1 MEEKLRQIESLLSMF
16 DARDQMWAKH
26 NRQIAK
32 VITPT
37 VLDSL
42 VELFDLPMEDIEWVD
57 LQLMENILLVICTV
71 TYDPHTT
78 QSAFLQRIDAAK
90 QPDTPIQVQRF
101 LRVGVPLAIVFAEK
115 PEIKEFLSRIPVET
129 TEEDSDEFE
138 LHPAEDAE
146 ERPPTPEIVASKVMG
161 FDTSD
166 LTEEQIK
173 NMMLYH
179 HTVDGTK
186 Q

>member
-42 VELFDLPMEDIEWVD
+42 VELFDLPTEDVEWVD

-78 QSAFLQRIDAAK
+78 QSTFLQRIDAVK

-129 TEEDSDEFE
+129 TEDDDEFE
-138 LHPAEDAE
+138 IHPAEDIE
-146 ERPPTPEIVASKVMG
+146 DTPQKLEIVASKVMG
-161 FDTSD
+161 FDTNNLSED
-166 LTEEQIK
+166 QIK
-173 NMMLYH
+173 NLMLYH